1 MVASLVVWVL
11 SALLVLALLTQGW
24 WSALLDRR
32 GVRVSELPWRWW
44 LTGYPSTALH
54 IRSTWRQVADRTG
67 LTVSTRPDHRIIG
80 RDLVVQGRS
89 LRQRAPRLAWPV
101 PTRTG
106 LRLRVVLHPGQTPGP
121 YLAAARAMEHAW
133 RVHAVRVT
141 TPRRG
146 VVVIRVT
153 AVDPLTGKAPVR
165 GLTPAAGVLVA
176 HVGRTE
182 EGEPWVI
189 DLRRVP
195 HWLITGATRSGK
207 STLLGA
213 LVRALTPQPV
223 TLLGV
228 DLKGGVELGVFG
240 GRFSALATTR
250 AQTIGLLGGVLDEIQ
265 RRTGLCRT
273 ARCRSVWELPEEDRP
288 GPVVVLVD
296 ELAELYLTD
305 GSREARDEAERCGSL
320 LLRVAQLGAALGVHL
335 IVAGQ
340 RVGSDLG
347 PRVTALR
354 SQLGGRVAHRAH
366 DEASAQMTVGDLHA
380 DAVAVIQSIG
390 EDERGVAVVTTGGG
404 WMRARSAPLTPE
416 EIDGIATVTPPPH
429 ALRLKSDQAQS
440 PKEGEKE

>member
-1 MVASLVVWVL
+1 MAASLVVWVL

-24 WSALLDRR
+24 WSAALDRR

-44 LTGYPSTALH
+44 LTGYPSTALR
-54 IRSTWRQVADRTG
+54 IKGTWRQVADRTG

-89 LRQRAPRLAWPV
+89 LRQRAPRLSWPV

-106 LRLRVVLHPGQTPGP
+106 LRLHVVLHPGQTPGP

-165 GLTPAAGVLVA
+165 GLAPAAGVLVA

-265 RRTGLCRT
+265 RRTGLCRS
-273 ARCRSVWELPEEDRP
+273 ARCRSVWELPDEDRP

-305 GSREARDEAERCGSL
+305 GSREGRDEAERCGSL

-416 EIDGIATVTPPPH
+416 EIDGIAAVTPPPH